1 MNKDRLIGFIRVG
14 LVIVIII
21 MYVSNRTDN
30 QHLESEIEALRAD
43 LEETQAKTDSN
54 SSESSNEE
62 ADTKSTQISTSNPVD
77 IEDSSELI
85 QKEIETY
92 DTFITDFIDTLMS
105 YDDQEAKNE
114 KLTQMTT
121 ESAQTYL
128 KENYYILKDGQEI
141 SESDHGEHTEGDF
154 EPLEMD
160 MEIAS
165 LDTYYTYT
173 NNKIEVVTLYQM
185 NTEAGDEKFSGNYI
199 LKGTLTEVDGDIK
212 FDKITSVV
220 AINDPNAK
228 ELYDAY

>member
-1 MNKDRLIGFIRVG
+1 MNKDRLIGFIMVG

-21 MYVSNRTDN
+21 MYVSNRTGN
-30 QHLESEIEALRAD
+30 QQLESENEALRSD
-43 LEETQAKTDSN
+43 LEEAQAKTESN

-62 ADTKSTQISTSNPVD
+62 ADNESTQSSTSNPVN

-105 YDDQEAKNE
+105 YDDQESKNE
-114 KLTQMTT
+114 KLTQMTN

-128 KENYYILKDGQEI
+128 KENYYILENGQEI
-141 SESDHGEHTEGDF
+141 AESDHGEHTESDF

-199 LKGTLTEVDGDIK
+199 LKGTLTEIDGEIK
-212 FDKITSVV
+212 FDTITSVV
-220 AINDPNAK
+220 AINDPNAE
-228 ELYDAY
+228 ELYDAS

>member
-1 MNKDRLIGFIRVG
+1 MNRDRLIGFIMIG
-14 LVIVIII
+14 LVIVIIV
-21 MYVSNRTDN
+21 MYVSNRTGN
-30 QHLESEIEALRAD
+30 QQLESENEALRSD
-43 LEETQAKTDSN
+43 LEERQAKIDSN

-62 ADTKSTQISTSNPVD
+62 ADAESTQSPTSNTIN

-85 QKEIETY
+85 QEEIETY

-114 KLTQMTT
+114 QLTQMTT

-128 KENYYILKDGQEI
+128 KENYYILEDGQEI
-141 SESDHGEHTEGDF
+141 SEGDHGEHTEGDF

-199 LKGTLTEVDGDIK
+199 LKGTLTEVDGEIK
-212 FDKITSVV
+212 FDTITSVV
-220 AINDPNAK
+220 AINNPNAD
-228 ELYDAY
+228 ELYDAS